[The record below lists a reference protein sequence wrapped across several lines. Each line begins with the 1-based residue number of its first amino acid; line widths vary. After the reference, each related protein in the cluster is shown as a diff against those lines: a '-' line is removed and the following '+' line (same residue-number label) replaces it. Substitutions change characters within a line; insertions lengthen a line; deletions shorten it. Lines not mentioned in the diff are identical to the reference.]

1 VCTGIRYVVD
11 GTLCRAAHYPGALY
25 HAFVGARNSIHYYH
39 TDIYKKMKT
48 YFFKVG
54 NQPAQECK
62 VSVEGLCT
70 GDNINL
76 YTLQKMAEHHAKL
89 LASLYDV
96 TIKFWPKEKPENVVS
111 VERNAECLILNV

>member
-1 VCTGIRYVVD
+1 MDGPFCTAGY
-11 GTLCRAAHYPGALY
+11 YPRHLY
-25 HAFVGARNSIHYYH
+25 YAFVGPANPLHYYR
-39 TDIYKKMKT
+39 IILRKKMKT

-54 NQPAQECK
+54 NQPAQAFK
-62 VSVEGLCT
+62 VSVEGLCS
-70 GDNINL
+70 GDGINL

-111 VERNAECLILNV
+111 IEVD

>member
-1 VCTGIRYVVD
+1 MD
-11 GTLCRAAHYPGALY
+11 GTLCAAAHYPGAIY
-25 HAFVGARNSIHYYH
+25 HAAVGTYH
-39 TDIYKKMKT
+39 TIHTNRTTTTKKMKT

-54 NQPAQECK
+54 NQPAQAFV

-70 GDNINL
+70 GDGINL

-111 VERNAECLILNV
+111 IEVDYEPALSLHVLHS